1 MKKLLIPPVFILVC
15 LVLMVLFYYI
25 LPDFN
30 IISFPFNMIGIL
42 VAIAGFVIMNIARDL
57 FKKHSTSFMYD
68 KSSHMI
74 TDGIFSKT
82 RNPMYIGMF
91 LMVLGIG
98 ICFTNLFSIITSLL
112 FLFLVNFISIPF
124 EEKMMYDTFG
134 QEFLDYK
141 KDVPRWL

>member
-15 LVLMVLFYYI
+15 LALMVLFYYI
-25 LPDFN
+25 FPDFN

-42 VAIAGFVIMNIARDL
+42 VAIAGFVIMNKARDL
-57 FKKHSTSFMYD
+57 FMKHSTSFMYD
-68 KSSHMI
+68 KSSHLI

-98 ICFTNLFSIITSLL
+98 ICFMNLFSILIAFVFLL
-112 FLFLVNFISIPF
+112 LIHFISIPI

-141 KDVPRWL
+141 RDVPRWL